1 MNVPWYPCWAISWR
15 NPETSPPLIDTLLE
29 HRPDDRWVI
38 APNEIIRSEQHVWS
52 CWLKTVDDEM
62 HGLQIARSIDVS
74 MLCALHGTRKIS
86 DALASS
92 SITPKIDTVAWL
104 LHLPFA
110 DPSLI
115 DGEWHL
121 SELPFPEHTQE
132 IEQVAWRII
141 EALEA
146 FVIPT
151 RPGGVR
157 ENHDS

>member
-1 MNVPWYPCWAISWR
+1 M
-15 NPETSPPLIDTLLE
+15 PESSPPVGEALLE

-62 HGLQIARSIDVS
+62 CGLQIARSIDVS

-86 DALASS
+86 DALAAS

-104 LHLPFA
+104 LHLPVA
-110 DPSLI
+110 DSSFI

-121 SELPFPEHTQE
+121 SKLPFPEHTQE

-151 RPGGVR
+151 RLGGVR
-157 ENHDS
+157 ENHES